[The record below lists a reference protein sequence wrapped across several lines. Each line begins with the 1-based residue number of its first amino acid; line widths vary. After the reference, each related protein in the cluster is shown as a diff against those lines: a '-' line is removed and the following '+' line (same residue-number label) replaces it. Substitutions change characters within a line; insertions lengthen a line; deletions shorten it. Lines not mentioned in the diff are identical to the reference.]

1 MIYLAKR
8 EENCETLVR
17 ATQETESFIRK
28 IVQGK
33 RSQNERSREADFLY
47 LRSDSGSLTLNTHS
61 LS

>member
-8 EENCETLVR
+8 EENRETLVR

-28 IVQGK
+28 IVQAK
-33 RSQNERSREADFLY
+33 RSQNERSREADFLH
-47 LRSDSGSLTLNTHS
+47 LRSDSGSLKLNTHS